1 LSIGSSRKPSAAGC
15 RSDWQ
20 VEDGDL
26 LVLHRGGAGLFA
38 YEHVFAGDEI
48 AQEIAAA
55 GLEVCHRQDLPHQS
69 VAWLSP
75 ISQARG

>member
-1 LSIGSSRKPSAAGC
+1 
-15 RSDWQ
+15 
-20 VEDGDL
+20 L

-38 YEHVFAGDEI
+38 YEHVFGGDEI
-48 AQEIAAA
+48 AQEIEAA